1 VNDEPDDTTRG
12 AENGGRRSVAA
23 DARGCGADGAA
34 PFTPAD
40 SSPGFRRVRI
50 RTLIFGVY
58 VGVSALGFA
67 AVMGLALRDVRLRY
81 VESMRRTMGDTAV
94 FLASFAAAEPA
105 GQDWTQRLA
114 QLPPQAELL
123 RVFASDA
130 QGRVTFDAAG
140 RDVGRVY
147 PWGMFGGGK
156 FASENYTLPNVA
168 VVENE
173 LRVRA
178 PVRRGG
184 EIVGWV
190 GVGRPLASVVE
201 GVTRARWRLV
211 FWAGAIALGMVVV
224 GWWVSARLVRSL
236 ERLTVHARAVRDG
249 RVSQAPTSR
258 AREIAELARAFEEMR
273 DALEGRQHVER
284 YTQVLAHE
292 VKAPLAAIRGA
303 AELLDESM
311 PAEQRVK
318 FLANI
323 RAEAARIQ
331 QIIERLL
338 ELSSLEARKQL
349 TRAERIDGA
358 ALAEEAADVMRG
370 AFTAAGVE
378 LRVEADSKVVELRGE
393 RVLLR
398 EALVNLLQNALDFS
412 PRGGDVVLRVA
423 GADGRV
429 RFVVE
434 DRGPGVP
441 DYALPRVFERFYS
454 LPRPGT
460 ERKSTG
466 LGLALVREIA
476 HLHGGEATLENRA
489 DGGARAVLRLPAEG
503 NHY

>member
-1 VNDEPDDTTRG
+1 MK
-12 AENGGRRSVAA
+12 
-23 DARGCGADGAA
+23 
-34 PFTPAD
+34 
-40 SSPGFRRVRI
+40 I

-67 AVMGLALRDVRLRY
+67 AVMALALRDVRLRY

-94 FLASFAAAEPA
+94 FLASFAAAEPE
-105 GQDWTQRLA
+105 GQDWTRRLA
-114 QLPPQAELL
+114 QLPPHAELL
-123 RVFASDA
+123 RVFTSDA
-130 QGRVTFDAAG
+130 GGRVTFDAAG
-140 RDVGRVY
+140 RDVGQIY

-168 VVENE
+168 VVDNE

-190 GVGRPLASVVE
+190 GVGRPLATVVD
-201 GVTRARWRLV
+201 GVTRARWRMV

-236 ERLTVHARAVRDG
+236 ERLTEHARAVRDG

-303 AELLDESM
+303 AELMDEAM
-311 PAEQRVK
+311 PEEQRAK

-331 QIIERLL
+331 LIIERLL

-349 TRAERIDGA
+349 TRVERLDAA
-358 ALAEEAADVMRG
+358 ALAEEAAGVMRG
-370 AFTAAGVE
+370 AFAAAGVE
-378 LRVEADSKVVELRGE
+378 LRLGAAGDRTREVRGE

-412 PRGGDVVLRVA
+412 PRGSEVVLRV
-423 GADGRV
+423 GAHTGERV
-429 RFVVE
+429 SSGSERVEFAVE
-434 DRGPGVP
+434 DRGAGVP
-441 DYALPRVFERFYS
+441 DYALSRVFERFYS

-476 HLHGGEATLENRA
+476 HLHGGEATLENRPE
-489 DGGARAVLRLPAEG
+489 GGARAVLRLPAEG
-503 NHY
+503 NH